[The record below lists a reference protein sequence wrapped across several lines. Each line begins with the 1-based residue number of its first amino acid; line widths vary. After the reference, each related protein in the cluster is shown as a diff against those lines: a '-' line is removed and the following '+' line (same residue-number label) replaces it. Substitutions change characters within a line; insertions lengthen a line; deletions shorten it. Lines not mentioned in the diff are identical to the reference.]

1 MERTKLKIQFIDKVQ
16 DPIEYDAELTHINFT
31 FIANLLMQLRKIRK
45 NQIEFIKYLNE
56 DKALESIK
64 AKTPDINVLNLKELI
79 ITVKLIKKEKPDP
92 NIEAMINKVKNILSS
107 IVNEIA
113 ELQIPKTN
121 SSEILSLK
129 SSKSNASY
137 NLNELSREP
146 SLAIQDEENADV
158 IILTANPLCYRYESD
173 KIKELRVMNEFNCI
187 TAQIYQVLS
196 RTKLPIKSQFL
207 NLIVSRLKFIKF
219 YQGRNC
225 LLNLNF

>member
-64 AKTPDINVLNLKELI
+64 VSTPDIKVLNLKELI

-113 ELQIPKTN
+113 ELENPQTTKTN
-121 SSEILSLK
+121 SSEIPPLK

-137 NLNELSREP
+137 NLNE
-146 SLAIQDEENADV
+146 
-158 IILTANPLCYRYESD
+158 
-173 KIKELRVMNEFNCI
+173 
-187 TAQIYQVLS
+187 
-196 RTKLPIKSQFL
+196 
-207 NLIVSRLKFIKF
+207 
-219 YQGRNC
+219 
-225 LLNLNF
+225 